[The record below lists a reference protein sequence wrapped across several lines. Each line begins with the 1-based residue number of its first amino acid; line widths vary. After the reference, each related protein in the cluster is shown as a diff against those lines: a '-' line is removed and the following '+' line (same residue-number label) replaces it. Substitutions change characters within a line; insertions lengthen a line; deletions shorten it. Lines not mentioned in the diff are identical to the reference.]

1 MSIRNDNIKAAING
15 KDLSCSTTH
24 STGGAYKASRMLP
37 DNSQTVAAI
46 ASEESLQLRVKKAH
60 PPRREATPAP
70 FGAHRCHKGVLLEAV
85 RRCVLQKVVCCT
97 QGPCETGETLNSPSM
112 ISVPLCTKLEMSDIN
127 SGN

>member
-1 MSIRNDNIKAAING
+1 
-15 KDLSCSTTH
+15 
-24 STGGAYKASRMLP
+24 MLP
-37 DNSQTVAAI
+37 DNGQTVAAI

-70 FGAHRCHKGVLLEAV
+70 FGTHRCHKGVLLESV
-85 RRCVLQKVVCCT
+85 RRCVIAKNGLLL
-97 QGPCETGETLNSPSM
+97 QGPCETGETLSSPSM